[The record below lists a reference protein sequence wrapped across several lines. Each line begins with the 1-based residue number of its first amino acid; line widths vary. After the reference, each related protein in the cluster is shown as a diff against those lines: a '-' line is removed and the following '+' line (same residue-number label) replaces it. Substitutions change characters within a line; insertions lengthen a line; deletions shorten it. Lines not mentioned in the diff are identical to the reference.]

1 MNLDAVSLKAIVKE
15 LSPLVIGGV
24 IQKISQL
31 TRLDV
36 VMQVRKPG
44 VTHKLIF
51 CLEQDNA
58 GLGLTEAKLPPA
70 EAPTSFVMLLRK
82 YLQGK
87 KIDAIEQNG
96 LEKIIKF
103 KIDDKTLL
111 LEMYGRSN
119 NLYLLNENGKI
130 MGMLVKDTKLE
141 AQQAGK
147 IYKAPAPPSKPDAS
161 LVSFK
166 DINGLLLPFIGIEA
180 QKALRSALF
189 GLSPQQTA
197 YICRMAGIPED
208 EPINNDNINN
218 LAIGVD
224 QWQMLL
230 DEDVFSPILS
240 AKGKLS
246 PWSLDEPGEK
256 AFPSMLK
263 ALDIHASAP
272 GLDNKR
278 QVIQRMLTKAKE
290 KAQSALQK
298 RLEALEST
306 KFSPLKR
313 LAGELILANLDKIEA
328 HANSLVLT
336 DNGEILSAEAEQ
348 LLNELNLE
356 NITSNQNKNNKNSK
370 QTRRNK
376 LSIERLKGK
385 VIVALNP
392 LLSASD
398 NAQAYFKEYHR
409 LKRAV
414 TSVQEPIQRAQEE
427 VDFLDELLYFTE
439 SASEAQELEDIRRQ
453 WSESKKGAA
462 SSEIKK
468 TRSIQTG
475 PLGPKKFTYKNFI
488 ILAGRNPRQ
497 NDQITFKMAA
507 AGDIW
512 MHSQGAPG
520 AHIVIKTAGRK
531 VTSDI
536 LEAAAVIA
544 ARNCKVRNST
554 KVEISFCDVKQV
566 KKPKGSPPGRVT
578 LKSFKTILVN
588 PHLEISE
595 LTQQQR

>member
-51 CLEQDNA
+51 RLEQDNA

-70 EAPTSFVMLLRK
+70 EAPTGFVMLLRK

-87 KIDAIEQNG
+87 KIDVIEQNG

-103 KIDDKTLL
+103 KIDDKILL

-130 MGMLVKDTKLE
+130 MGMLVKDTKLD

-147 IYKAPAPPSKPDAS
+147 AYKAPDPPNKPDAS

-166 DINGLLLPFIGIEA
+166 DIYNLLLPFVGMEA

-197 YICRMAGIPED
+197 YICKIAGLSEN
-208 EPINNDNINN
+208 ELVNTNNINN
-218 LAIGVD
+218 LAIGLD

-230 DEDVFSPILS
+230 DEDTFSPVLS
-240 AKGKLS
+240 SKGKLS

-263 ALDIHASAP
+263 ALDIHTSAP
-272 GLDNKR
+272 GIDNKR
-278 QVIQRMLTKAKE
+278 QIVQRMLAKAKE
-290 KAQSALQK
+290 KAQLALQK
-298 RLEALEST
+298 RLEALDST

-313 LAGELILANLDKIEA
+313 LAGELILANLDKIAA
-328 HANSLVLT
+328 HADSLIVV

-348 LLNELNLE
+348 LLDKLDLE
-356 NITSNQNKNNKNSK
+356 NKIPQQSKISKGSK
-370 QTRRNK
+370 QIRRSK
-376 LSIERLKGK
+376 LSIERQEGNI
-385 VIVALNP
+385 IVALNP

-453 WSESKKGAA
+453 WSESKKGAS

-507 AGDIW
+507 SGDIW

-520 AHIVIKTAGRK
+520 AHVVIKTAGRK

-536 LEAAAVIA
+536 LEAAAVVA
-544 ARNCKVRNST
+544 ARNCRVRNAT
-554 KVEISFCDVKQV
+554 KVEISYCDVKQV

-578 LKSFKTILVN
+578 LKSFKTIVVN
-588 PHLEISE
+588 PHLEIKE
-595 LTQQQR
+595 LDQP

>member
-15 LSPLVIGGV
+15 LTPLVTGGV
-24 IQKISQL
+24 IQKISQI
-31 TRLDV
+31 TRLDI

-44 VTHKLIF
+44 ITHKLIF
-51 CLEQDNA
+51 RLEQDNA

-70 EAPTSFVMLLRK
+70 EAPTGFVMLLRK

-87 KIDAIEQNG
+87 KIDVIEQNG

-103 KIDDKTLL
+103 KIDDKILL

-119 NLYLLNENGKI
+119 NLYLLNENNKI
-130 MGMLVKDTKLE
+130 MGMLVKDTKSD

-147 IYKAPAPPSKPDAS
+147 IYKEPAAPSKPDAS

-166 DINGLLLPFIGIEA
+166 EVHDLLLPFIGQEA

-197 YICRMAGIPED
+197 YICKMAGLSEN
-208 EPINNDNINN
+208 ELVSQDNINN
-218 LAIGVD
+218 LAIGLD

-230 DEDVFSPILS
+230 DEETFSPVLS
-240 AKGKLS
+240 SKGKLS
-246 PWSLDEPGEK
+246 PWSLDDPNEQ

-263 ALDIHASAP
+263 ALDIHTSAP
-272 GLDNKR
+272 GIDDKR
-278 QVIQRMLTKAKE
+278 QIVQRMLLKAKE

-298 RLEALEST
+298 RLDALEST

-313 LAGELILANLDKIEA
+313 LAGELILANLDKIEP
-328 HANSLVLT
+328 HADSLVLA
-336 DNGEILSAEAEQ
+336 DNSEELPAEAMQ
-348 LLNELNLE
+348 ILAELGQE
-356 NITSNQNKNNKNSK
+356 NPVFHPAKNGKETKQSK
-370 QTRRNK
+370 RGK
-376 LSIERLKGK
+376 LSIERREGK
-385 VIVALNP
+385 IIVALNP
-392 LLSASD
+392 LISASD

-414 TSVQEPIQRAQEE
+414 SSVQEPIQRAQEE
-427 VDFLDELLYFTE
+427 IDFLDELLYFAE

-453 WSESKKGAA
+453 WSESKKGA
-462 SSEIKK
+462 SQTEIKK

-475 PLGPKKFTYKNFI
+475 PLGPKKFTYKNFV

-512 MHSQGAPG
+512 MHSQGSPG
-520 AHIVIKTAGRK
+520 AHVVIKTAGRK
-531 VTSDI
+531 VTPDV

-544 ARNCKVRNST
+544 ARNCRVRNST
-554 KVEISFCDVKQV
+554 KVDVSYCDVKQV

-578 LKSFKTILVN
+578 LKSFKTITVN
-588 PHLEISE
+588 PHLEIGVPE
-595 LTQQQR
+595 QQL

>member
-15 LSPLVIGGV
+15 LTPLVIGGV
-24 IQKISQL
+24 IQKISQI

-51 CLEQDNA
+51 RLEQDNA

-87 KIDAIEQNG
+87 KIEAIEQNG

-103 KIDDKTLL
+103 KIDDKILL

-119 NLYLLNENGKI
+119 NLYLLNDSDKI
-130 MGMLVKDTKLE
+130 MGMLVKDTKSD

-147 IYKAPAPPSKPDAS
+147 LYKAPAPPCKPDAS

-166 DINGLLLPFIGIEA
+166 QVHELLLPFIGQEA

-197 YICRMAGIPED
+197 YICKIAGLSEN
-208 EPINNDNINN
+208 EPISQSNINN
-218 LAIGVD
+218 LAIGLD

-230 DEDVFSPILS
+230 DEEAFSPVLS
-240 AKGKLS
+240 SKGKLS
-246 PWSLDEPGEK
+246 PWSLGDPGEQ
-256 AFPSMLK
+256 AFPSMLE
-263 ALDIHASAP
+263 ALDTQTSAP
-272 GLDNKR
+272 GIDNKR
-278 QVIQRMLTKAKE
+278 QIIQRMLLKAKE

-298 RLEALEST
+298 RLDALEST

-313 LAGELILANLDKIEA
+313 LAGELILANLDKIEP
-328 HANSLVLT
+328 HADSLVLAENNEELPAEAVHIL
-336 DNGEILSAEAEQ
+336 DELGNGEPAPS
-348 LLNELNLE
+348 
-356 NITSNQNKNNKNSK
+356 SSKNGKETK
-370 QTRRNK
+370 QAKRGK
-376 LSIERLKGK
+376 LSIERRYGK
-385 VIVALNP
+385 IIIALNP

-414 TSVQEPIQRAQEE
+414 TSVQEPIERAQEE
-427 VDFLDELLYFTE
+427 IDFLDELLYFAE

-453 WSESKKGAA
+453 WSESKKGA
-462 SSEIKK
+462 SSGEIKK

-512 MHSQGAPG
+512 LHSQGAPG
-520 AHIVIKTAGRK
+520 AHVVIKTAGRK
-531 VTSDI
+531 VTPDV
-536 LEAAAVIA
+536 LEAAAVVA
-544 ARNCKVRNST
+544 ARNCRVRNST
-554 KVEISFCDVKQV
+554 KVDVSYCDVKQV
-566 KKPKGSPPGRVT
+566 KKPKNSPPGRVT
-578 LKSFKTILVN
+578 LKSFKTLTVN
-588 PHLEISE
+588 PHLETDMLE
-595 LTQQQR
+595 QQR

>member
-15 LSPLVIGGV
+15 LTPLVTGGV
-24 IQKISQL
+24 IQKISQI

-51 CLEQDNA
+51 RLEQDSA

-70 EAPTSFVMLLRK
+70 EAPTGFVMLLRK

-103 KIDDKTLL
+103 KIDDKILL

-119 NLYLLNENGKI
+119 NLYLLNESGKI
-130 MGMLVKDTKLE
+130 MGMLVKDTKSD

-147 IYKAPAPPSKPDAS
+147 LYKEPAAPSKPDAS

-166 DINGLLLPFIGIEA
+166 EVHELLLPFIGQEA

-197 YICRMAGIPED
+197 YICKIAGLSENELISQ
-208 EPINNDNINN
+208 DNINN
-218 LAIGVD
+218 LAIGLD

-230 DEDVFSPILS
+230 DEETFSPVLS
-240 AKGKLS
+240 SKGKLS
-246 PWSLDEPGEK
+246 PWSLDDPNEQ

-263 ALDIHASAP
+263 ALDIHTSAP
-272 GLDNKR
+272 GIDNKR
-278 QVIQRMLTKAKE
+278 QIVQRMLLKAKE

-298 RLEALEST
+298 RLDALEST

-313 LAGELILANLDKIEA
+313 LAGELILANLDKIEP
-328 HANSLVLT
+328 HADSLILADNSEELP
-336 DNGEILSAEAEQ
+336 AEAVHI
-348 LLNELNLE
+348 LAELGHE
-356 NITSNQNKNNKNSK
+356 SQVSHPSKNGKETKQSK
-370 QTRRNK
+370 RGK
-376 LSIERLKGK
+376 LSIERREGK
-385 VIVALNP
+385 IIVALNP
-392 LLSASD
+392 LMSASD

-427 VDFLDELLYFTE
+427 IDFLDELLYFAE

-453 WSESKKGAA
+453 WSESKKGT
-462 SSEIKK
+462 SSAEIKK

-475 PLGPKKFTYKNFI
+475 PLGPKKFTYKNFV
-488 ILAGRNPRQ
+488 ILAGRNPKQ

-512 MHSQGAPG
+512 MHSQGSPG
-520 AHIVIKTAGRK
+520 AHVVIKTAGRK
-531 VTSDI
+531 VTPDV
-536 LEAAAVIA
+536 LEAAAIIA
-544 ARNCKVRNST
+544 ARNCRVRNST
-554 KVEISFCDVKQV
+554 KVDVSYCDVKQV
-566 KKPKGSPPGRVT
+566 KKPKSSPPGRVT
-578 LKSFKTILVN
+578 LKSFKTLTVN
-588 PHLEISE
+588 PHLEIGVPE
-595 LTQQQR
+595 QQL

>member
-15 LSPLVIGGV
+15 LTPLVTGGV
-24 IQKISQL
+24 IQKISQI
-31 TRLDV
+31 TRLDI

-44 VTHKLIF
+44 ITHKLIF
-51 CLEQDNA
+51 RLEQDNA

-70 EAPTSFVMLLRK
+70 EAPTGFVMLLRK

-87 KIDAIEQNG
+87 KIDVIEQNG

-103 KIDDKTLL
+103 KIDDKILL

-119 NLYLLNENGKI
+119 NLYLLNENNKI
-130 MGMLVKDTKLE
+130 MGMLVKDTKSD

-147 IYKAPAPPSKPDAS
+147 IYKEPAAPSKPDAS

-166 DINGLLLPFIGIEA
+166 EVHDLLLPFIGQEA

-197 YICRMAGIPED
+197 YICKMAGLSEN
-208 EPINNDNINN
+208 ELVSQDNINN
-218 LAIGVD
+218 LAIGLD

-230 DEDVFSPILS
+230 DEETFSPVLS
-240 AKGKLS
+240 SKGKLS
-246 PWSLDEPGEK
+246 PWSLDDPNEQ

-263 ALDIHASAP
+263 ALDIHTSAP
-272 GLDNKR
+272 GIDDKR
-278 QVIQRMLTKAKE
+278 QIVQRMLLKAKE

-298 RLEALEST
+298 RLDALEST

-313 LAGELILANLDKIEA
+313 LAGELILANLDKIEP
-328 HANSLVLT
+328 HADSLVLA
-336 DNGEILSAEAEQ
+336 DNSEELPAEAMHI
-348 LLNELNLE
+348 LAELGQE
-356 NITSNQNKNNKNSK
+356 NPVSHPAKNGKETKQSK
-370 QTRRNK
+370 RGK
-376 LSIERLKGK
+376 LSIERQEGK
-385 VIVALNP
+385 IIVALNP
-392 LLSASD
+392 LISASD

-414 TSVQEPIQRAQEE
+414 SSVQEPIQRAQEE
-427 VDFLDELLYFTE
+427 IDFLDELLYFAE

-453 WSESKKGAA
+453 WSESKKGA
-462 SSEIKK
+462 SQTEIKK

-475 PLGPKKFTYKNFI
+475 PLGPKKFTYKNFV

-512 MHSQGAPG
+512 MHSQGSPG
-520 AHIVIKTAGRK
+520 AHVVIKTAGRK
-531 VTSDI
+531 VTPDV

-544 ARNCKVRNST
+544 ARNCRVRNST
-554 KVEISFCDVKQV
+554 KVDVSYCDVKQV

-578 LKSFKTILVN
+578 LKSFKTITVN
-588 PHLEISE
+588 PHLEIGVPE
-595 LTQQQR
+595 QQL

>member
-1 MNLDAVSLKAIVKE
+1 MNLDAVSLKAVVKE
-15 LSPLVIGGV
+15 LSPLIMGGV
-24 IQKISQL
+24 IQKISQI

-44 VTHKLIF
+44 ITHKLIF
-51 CLEQDNA
+51 RLEQDNA

-87 KIDAIEQNG
+87 KIDSLEQNG
-96 LEKIIKF
+96 LEKIVKF
-103 KIDDKTLL
+103 KVDNKILL

-119 NLYLLNENGKI
+119 NLYLLNEDGKI
-130 MGMLVKDTKLE
+130 MGMLVKDTKAE

-147 IYKAPAPPSKPDAS
+147 IYKTPPSPSKPDAS

-166 DINGLLLPFIGIEA
+166 EIHNLLSPFIGQEA

-197 YICRMAGIPED
+197 YICKIAGLSEK
-208 EPINNDNINN
+208 EPVNQDNINN
-218 LAIGVD
+218 LAIGLD
-224 QWQMLL
+224 QWQMLI
-230 DEDVFSPILS
+230 EEEHFSPVLS
-240 AKGKLS
+240 SKGKLS
-246 PWSLDEPGEK
+246 PWSLGDSEEK
-256 AFPSMLK
+256 TFPSMLK
-263 ALDIHASAP
+263 ALDIHTSVP
-272 GLDNKR
+272 GIDNKR
-278 QVIQRMLTKAKE
+278 QIVQRMLIKAKE

-313 LAGELILANLDKIEA
+313 LAGELILSNLDKIEPRA
-328 HANSLVLT
+328 DSLVLAD
-336 DNGEILSAEAEQ
+336 DNEELPAEAIHI
-348 LLNELNLE
+348 LDELG
-356 NITSNQNKNNKNSK
+356 TKNTIPGSTKNGKETK
-370 QTRRNK
+370 QIKRGK
-376 LSIERLKGK
+376 LSIERREGK
-385 VIVALNP
+385 IIVALNP

-398 NAQAYFKEYHR
+398 NAQTYFKEYHR

-427 VDFLDELLYFTE
+427 VDFLDELLYFAE

-453 WSESKKGAA
+453 WSESKKGAQNT
-462 SSEIKK
+462 EIKK

-475 PLGPKKFTYKNFI
+475 PLGPRKFTYKNFV

-507 AGDIW
+507 TGDIW
-512 MHSQGAPG
+512 LHSQGAPG
-520 AHIVIKTAGRK
+520 AHVVIKTAGRK
-531 VTSDI
+531 ITPDV

-544 ARNCKVRNST
+544 ARNCRVRNST
-554 KVEISFCDVKQV
+554 KVDISYCDIKQV

-578 LKSFKTILVN
+578 LKSFKTITVN
-588 PHLEISE
+588 PHIEIDE
-595 LTQQQR
+595 FKQ

>member
-15 LSPLVIGGV
+15 LTPLVTGGV
-24 IQKISQL
+24 IQKISQI

-51 CLEQDNA
+51 RLEQDNA

-87 KIDAIEQNG
+87 KIEAIEQNG

-103 KIDDKTLL
+103 KIDDKILL

-119 NLYLLNENGKI
+119 NLYLLSESGKI
-130 MGMLVKDTKLE
+130 MGMLVKDTKLD

-147 IYKAPAPPSKPDAS
+147 QYKVPAPPCKPDAS
-161 LVSFK
+161 LVSFQEVH
-166 DINGLLLPFIGIEA
+166 NLLIPFIGQEA

-197 YICRMAGIPED
+197 YICKMAGLLEN
-208 EPINNDNINN
+208 EPVSQSNINN
-218 LAIGVD
+218 LAIGLD

-230 DEDVFSPILS
+230 DEEVFSPVLS
-240 AKGKLS
+240 SKGKLS
-246 PWSLDEPGEK
+246 PWSLGDPEEQ

-263 ALDIHASAP
+263 ALDIQTAAP
-272 GLDNKR
+272 GIDNKR
-278 QVIQRMLTKAKE
+278 QIIQRMLVKAKE

-298 RLEALEST
+298 RLDALEST

-313 LAGELILANLDKIEA
+313 LAGELILANLDKIEP
-328 HANSLVLT
+328 HADSLVLA
-336 DNGEILSAEAEQ
+336 DNNEELPADAVHILDE
-348 LLNELNLE
+348 LGNEKLVPN
-356 NITSNQNKNNKNSK
+356 SSKNGKETK
-370 QTRRNK
+370 QTKRGK
-376 LSIERLKGK
+376 LSIERRDGK
-385 VIVALNP
+385 IIVALNP

-414 TSVQEPIQRAQEE
+414 TSVQEPIERAQEE
-427 VDFLDELLYFTE
+427 IDFLDELLYFAE

-453 WSESKKGAA
+453 WSESKKGA
-462 SSEIKK
+462 SSAEIKK
-468 TRSIQTG
+468 TRSIQIG

-512 MHSQGAPG
+512 LHSQGSPG
-520 AHIVIKTAGRK
+520 AHVIIKTAGRK
-531 VTSDI
+531 VTPDV

-544 ARNCKVRNST
+544 ARNCRVRTST
-554 KVEISFCDVKQV
+554 KVDVSYCDVKQV
-566 KKPKGSPPGRVT
+566 KKPKNSPPGRVT
-578 LKSFKTILVN
+578 LKSFKTLTVN
-588 PHLEISE
+588 PHLETDMLE
-595 LTQQQR
+595 QKR